1 MSHGKAKPKP
11 PEAGGEKVPIWIISF
26 ADMITLLLSFF
37 VMLQTMAH
45 EKSSELFKVG
55 QGSFNRALANM
66 GLPDVLFGKAPAD
79 GKDYR
84 KIKYPTNEEHAQ
96 EDIPPERVIDADDEK
111 IRNLFDNLR
120 QAMDSDASD
129 VNEQVLDVRSTPL
142 KFADGSAALDEAG
155 KAYLAALAG
164 ELRQNLA
171 GKAVRIYLTGLPA
184 GSQNSREQIILAAKR
199 AAAAEAHLRSV
210 LEPELAKR
218 QWELYS
224 AGGTG
229 EGRWGGQ
236 VASTPAAKPTLIIT
250 VAAKP
255 G

>member
-1 MSHGKAKPKP
+1 MSHGKGKPKVV
-11 PEAGGEKVPIWIISF
+11 EASGEKVPIWIISF

-66 GLPDVLFGKAPAD
+66 GLPDVLFGKAPSD

-84 KIKYPTNEEHAQ
+84 KIRYPTSEANAQ

-120 QAMDSDASD
+120 QVMESDAQD
-129 VNEQVLDVRSTPL
+129 VNEQVLDVRTTPL
-142 KFADGSAALDEAG
+142 KCAASSAALDDPG

-164 ELRQNLA
+164 DLRQNLA
-171 GKAVRIYLTGLPA
+171 GKPVRIYLTGLPA
-184 GSQNSREQIILAAKR
+184 GSQNTREQIILAAKR
-199 AAAAEAHLRSV
+199 AAAAEAHLRSA
-210 LEPELAKR
+210 LEPELAIR

-224 AGGTG
+224 SGGTG
-229 EGRWGGQ
+229 EGRWGGKL
-236 VASTPAAKPTLIIT
+236 ASTPVAKPTIIIT
-250 VAAKP
+250 VTAKP

>member
-1 MSHGKAKPKP
+1 MSHGKEKPKVA
-11 PEAGGEKVPIWIISF
+11 EAGGEKVPIWIISF
-26 ADMITLLLSFF
+26 ADMMTLLLSFF

-66 GLPDVLFGKAPAD
+66 GLPDALFGKAAAE

-84 KIKYPTNEEHAQ
+84 KIKYPTAEQHAQ
-96 EDIPPERVIDADDEK
+96 EDIPPERIIDADDEK
-111 IRNLFDNLR
+111 IRNLFENLR
-120 QAMDSDASD
+120 QVMESDAAD
-129 VNEQVLDVRSTPL
+129 VNEQVLDVRATPV
-142 KFADGSAALDEAG
+142 KFAAGSAALDEAG

-164 ELRQNLA
+164 ELHQNLA
-171 GKAVRIYLTGLPA
+171 GKPVRIYLTGLPP
-184 GSQNSREQIILAAKR
+184 GGQNTREQIILAAKR
-199 AAAAEAHLRSV
+199 AAAAEECLRGV

-229 EGRWGGQ
+229 DGRWGGA
-236 VASTPAAKPTLIIT
+236 VASTPAAKPTLLIT
-250 VAAKP
+250 VAARP